1 MFDRIAL
8 ISIPVK
14 DQRAAKSF
22 YTEKTRLY
30 GKGRD
35 ALRDTGYVVDQVS
48 VAGSKHRTRARHL
61 VPSDEARFRPG
72 SGADHKNLA
81 DTHAKLKARKL
92 DISDIKKQPWGLE
105 ATFRDPDGN
114 GWVMQQIKVIGNPTR
129 VCGRP
134 REGLEYIW
142 RIPAYT
148 DTFNLIAS
156 PGRGEGKG
164 GEADARSRT
173 TCAQLVVV

>member
-22 YTEKTRLY
+22 YTEKLGCTV
-30 GKGRD
+30 KEEN
-35 ALRDTGYVVDQVS
+35 ALRDAGYVVDQVS

-72 SGADHKNLA
+72 SGADHKKPRK
-81 DTHAKLKARKL
+81 HARETESEKIGHLRH
-92 DISDIKKQPWGLE
+92 QE
-105 ATFRDPDGN
+105 AALGTRGN
-114 GWVMQQIKVIGNPTR
+114 IPGPGWERMGAAAIKVIGSPTR

-134 REGLEYIW
+134 REGLE
-142 RIPAYT
+142 
-148 DTFNLIAS
+148 
-156 PGRGEGKG
+156 
-164 GEADARSRT
+164 
-173 TCAQLVVV
+173 

>member
-35 ALRDTGYVVDQVS
+35 ALRDTGYFVDQVS

-72 SGADHKNLA
+72 SGADHNKHRR
-81 DTHAKLKARKL
+81 HARETESAKMGHLRHQEAALGTRG
-92 DISDIKKQPWGLE
+92 DIPGPGWERMG
-105 ATFRDPDGN
+105 ATE
-114 GWVMQQIKVIGNPTR
+114 IKVIGNPTR

-134 REGLEYIW
+134 REGLE
-142 RIPAYT
+142 
-148 DTFNLIAS
+148 
-156 PGRGEGKG
+156 
-164 GEADARSRT
+164 
-173 TCAQLVVV
+173 

>member
-1 MFDRIAL
+1 MPVETPDTLWIRLAL
-8 ISIPVK
+8 PGVS
-14 DQRAAKSF
+14 
-22 YTEKTRLY
+22 TELVLVTWFPQMKT
-30 GKGRD
+30 GSVQG
-35 ALRDTGYVVDQVS
+35 VVLTTTDI
-48 VAGSKHRTRARHL
+48 
-61 VPSDEARFRPG
+61 
-72 SGADHKNLA
+72 A
-81 DTHAKLKARKL
+81 DTHAKLKARKW

-114 GWVMQQIKVIGNPTR
+114 GWVLQQIKVIGNPTR

-156 PGRGEGKG
+156 PGRGEGQRG
-164 GEADARSRT
+164 RG
-173 TCAQLVVV
+173 